1 MQPNLAVR
9 SRQFFHVIHV
19 IFNLLP
25 CITLIYVLAVTVFD
39 LTSIFPVFFSTVFSI
54 ITCAALLLVF
64 IAALGFEPSI
74 VDIGPDFLLISFSPF
89 SFVVCSSLLY
99 ITAWHL
105 LLCINICNALQPHVA
120 CGLFHLFNVL
130 IPFNGISH
138 VAPIVTL
145 RSSLLVI
152 PSASIFPT
160 PDSDAASSA
169 PTPETDIPSALPSLK
184 PLPPEVWYEVAQD
197 ARCPI
202 RTPKFITAA
211 EWTPL
216 RRRVQDL
223 AWADLDTLG
232 LEGFTH
238 KRLTQLVRSFPNL
251 TGLSLTT
258 SLQHPDSHLLT
269 LLRDVDEMEAIKRL
283 SLGMLT
289 FLTNLKIPRNHLGL
303 LRRCPELRWLQL
315 TARPTQFAQS
325 SIRSITACLRLQEL
339 HFVGRMAFR
348 IWHFQEVIRRLE
360 NLACLKM
367 DFCREAQFSQ
377 LEVLEDRTVAARL
390 KTLHVNFQSDIAL
403 ETVGM
408 APQEVLLAAS

>member
-1 MQPNLAVR
+1 MRPLR
-9 SRQFFHVIHV
+9 
-19 IFNLLP
+19 
-25 CITLIYVLAVTVFD
+25 ITQ
-39 LTSIFPVFFSTVFSI
+39 
-54 ITCAALLLVF
+54 
-64 IAALGFEPSI
+64 
-74 VDIGPDFLLISFSPF
+74 
-89 SFVVCSSLLY
+89 
-99 ITAWHL
+99 W
-105 LLCINICNALQPHVA
+105 
-120 CGLFHLFNVL
+120 
-130 IPFNGISH
+130 
-138 VAPIVTL
+138 
-145 RSSLLVI
+145 R
-152 PSASIFPT
+152 
-160 PDSDAASSA
+160 
-169 PTPETDIPSALPSLK
+169 
-184 PLPPEVWYEVAQD
+184 D

-202 RTPKFITAA
+202 RTSKFITAA

-269 LLRDVDEMEAIKRL
+269 LLRDVDAMEAIKRL
-283 SLGMLT
+283 SLDMLT
-289 FLTNLKIPRNHLGL
+289 FVGELPLRSRRSSYEPVTIAEEEEQEEEEEQVQVQDQEHVWELTNLKIPRNHLGL
-303 LRRCPELRWLQL
+303 LRRCPELRRLQL

-408 APQEVLLAAS
+408 APQEVLQSFSLRGIAVQPLRFFVAMGRPQTETDNLRTGLQDISIEIAVTAEESKARSPRQQWRLTYFQLSRMVNLHSIVIESRDLDRSKEASFANLRYLTKLDSLALINPMRSFWST